1 LFRWTNESIAPQDPE
16 FLVGAARV
24 DVSFEKQSATVT
36 YDADKVGVEQM
47 IQAINQAGFR
57 ASLARSE

>member
-1 LFRWTNESIAPQDPE
+1 MKT
-16 FLVGAARV
+16 V

-36 YDADKVGVEQM
+36 YDADKVRVEQM

-57 ASLARSE
+57 ASLARSG